1 MVKEHILYDFNSV
14 KFVEG
19 YLMAHHLVYLSECSC
34 VCVCVCVCELC
45 ILLLESECFIYTYE
59 LGTVIVRLSISFQ
72 VEYCSLQL

>member
-1 MVKEHILYDFNSV
+1 MILILLNLWRV
-14 KFVEG
+14 ILW
-19 YLMAHHLVYLSECSC
+19 LMIWFILVN
-34 VCVCVCVCELC
+34 VRARVCVCVCELC